1 MSTAADLPD
10 TGPGLRQRQ
19 SGVNSTAQQDA
30 QPEQTHVREPSDS
43 TIPSEKPSKTYGR
56 TPDGT
61 GMSTADYG

>member
-19 SGVNSTAQQDA
+19 SGVDSTAQQDA
-30 QPEQTHVREPSDS
+30 QPEQTHAREPSDS
-43 TIPSEKPSKTYGR
+43 TIPTEKSSKTYGR

-61 GMSTADYG
+61 GMSTSDYG